1 MCWAQSLA
9 GSHQK
14 PCSGPG
20 DFGGTT
26 RLPTV
31 HEVNAGLGLGSW
43 EAAFP
48 WWGVRNRLER
58 LCPFA
63 LRSEEGL
70 PQGGGRNWGLARP
83 GREHSASA
91 SEMSFFSGVPSTPA
105 SRFKTAEAGG
115 ASSGPPGIPEGL
127 QPAIPSGAPSRT
139 SPSEQAGF
147 RVTKST

>member
-1 MCWAQSLA
+1 MRWAPSLA
-9 GSHQK
+9 RSHKK

-31 HEVNAGLGLGSW
+31 HEVNASLGLGSW

-63 LRSEEGL
+63 LRTDEGL
-70 PQGGGRNWGLARP
+70 PQWEKLGL
-83 GREHSASA
+83 GQTGKGTLC
-91 SEMSFFSGVPSTPA
+91 FCF
-105 SRFKTAEAGG
+105 
-115 ASSGPPGIPEGL
+115 
-127 QPAIPSGAPSRT
+127 
-139 SPSEQAGF
+139 
-147 RVTKST
+147 